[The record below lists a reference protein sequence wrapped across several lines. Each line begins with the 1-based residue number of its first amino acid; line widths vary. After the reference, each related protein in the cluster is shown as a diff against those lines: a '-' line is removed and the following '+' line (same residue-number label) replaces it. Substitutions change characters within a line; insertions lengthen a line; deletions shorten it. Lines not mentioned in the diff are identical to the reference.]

1 MLKRL
6 LAKKKVTN
14 VGVAEIKIAVILI
27 IIVALGVT
35 GMMTY
40 ILADMEVLVEA
51 GAFIACVVSGG
62 SNCSQVTERLN
73 IISMTLPA
81 TFTLLSLVPVA
92 VILFTC
98 DVQAFKKVAKAW
110 RTETQKNSTK
120 ISQLTYSR
128 K

>member
-14 VGVAEIKIAVILI
+14 VGVAELKIFAILI
-27 IIVALGVT
+27 VIMAFTVT
-35 GMMTY
+35 GMVTY
-40 ILADMEVLVEA
+40 MFADTKIHFE
-51 GAFIACVVSGG
+51 GFSFFTCVGGGG
-62 SNCSQVTERLN
+62 SNCSQLKDRLN

-98 DVQAFKKVAKAW
+98 DVQALKKVAKTLS
-110 RTETQKNSTK
+110 TETQKSSTK
-120 ISQLTYSR
+120 